1 MRLTKLKID
10 AESSMGAGGGEGIQ
24 RVALSIVVYML
35 IVVVCDVIRLTSWR
49 RTLGGLRWMSAAT
62 VGCEMAYLVALVTV
76 AGNSVCWT
84 GRVTGKMSSSTTI
97 TALLRFY

>member
-10 AESSMGAGGGEGIQ
+10 AESSMGAGGGEGVQ
-24 RVALSIVVYML
+24 RVILS

-62 VGCEMAYLVALVTV
+62 VGYEMAYLVALV

-84 GRVTGKMSSSTTI
+84 GRVTGKMSSSTAV